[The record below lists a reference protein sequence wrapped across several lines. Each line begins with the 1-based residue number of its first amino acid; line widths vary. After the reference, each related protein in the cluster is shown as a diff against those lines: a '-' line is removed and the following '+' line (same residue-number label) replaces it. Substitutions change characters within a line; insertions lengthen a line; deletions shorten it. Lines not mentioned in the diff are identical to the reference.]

1 MSAKVLKLRIVS
13 PEGAVLETDVVSA
26 RVPGEGGSFGVLPR
40 HAALVALTESGLL
53 TARTA
58 DGQDLHFLI
67 HEGFAEVRD
76 DVLTVLT
83 RSAEDPA
90 KIDLERAAKAA
101 ARARERMRLQASDVD
116 QARAV
121 AALRRAL
128 MREKVARRR
137 V

>member
-1 MSAKVLKLRIVS
+1 MFSTTTRIGILGGGQLGKMLCLAAAPWDLKTFVLDAS
-13 PEGAVLETDVVSA
+13 PDC
-26 RVPGEGGSFGVLPR
+26 P
-40 HAALVALTESGLL
+40 AAQVCTGF
-53 TARTA
+53 TAGDFNRY
-58 DGQDLHFLI
+58 
-67 HEGFAEVRD
+67 D